1 MRELTSHRVTCEEK
15 LFAELNDELSVCVED
30 HDDCSTYMISSDS
43 EIFGNVL
50 IQDEDSIDL
59 NGATVESLLAIALD
73 CIGESSPRA
82 SHHVQCALDA
92 LQQHIFT
99 RIVDEGKK
107 K

>member
-1 MRELTSHRVTCEEK
+1 MRELLSHRVTADEK
-15 LFAELNDELSVCVED
+15 TFTELNDELSVCVED
-30 HDDCSTYMISSDS
+30 HDDCSTYMICSDS
-43 EIFGNVL
+43 EIFGNIL
-50 IQDEDSIDL
+50 IQDKDSLDL

-82 SHHVQCALDA
+82 AHHVQCALDS

-99 RIVDEGKK
+99 RIVEEGKK